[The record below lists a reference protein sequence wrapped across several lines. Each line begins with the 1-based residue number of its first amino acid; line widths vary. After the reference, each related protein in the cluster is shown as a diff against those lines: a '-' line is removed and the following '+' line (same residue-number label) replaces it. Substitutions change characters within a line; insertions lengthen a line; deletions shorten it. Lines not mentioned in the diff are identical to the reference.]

1 MTVETT
7 SKVTAAHLGRDAYVY
22 VRQSTLTQLREHTES
37 LIRQYELRERA
48 VALGW
53 DAHQVRVIGAD
64 LGRSGAEAS
73 AREGFKD
80 LVADVGLGRIGII
93 FGIEVSRLARTQ
105 RLVSATGLVRRDG
118 HVDRRC

>member
-1 MTVETT
+1 M
-7 SKVTAAHLGRDAYVY
+7 SDAAAMLVSPKIGPVHLGRDAYVY

-53 DAHQVRVIGAD
+53 DAHQVRVIDAD

-80 LVADVGLGRIGII
+80 LVADSASAGSGSSS
-93 FGIEVSRLARTQ
+93 VSRCLGWLATT
-105 RLVSATGLVRRDG
+105 ATGISCWTCAR
-118 HVDRRC
+118 

>member
-1 MTVETT
+1 MSEAPTVLV
-7 SKVTAAHLGRDAYVY
+7 SAKIGPVHLGRDAYVY

-53 DAHQVRVIGAD
+53 DQYQVRVIDAD
-64 LGRSGAEAS
+64 LGRSGADAT

-80 LVADVGLGRIGII
+80 LSPMSVWVGSGLSSASRSAGWPATMPIGI
-93 FGIEVSRLARTQ
+93 RCWTC
-105 RLVSATGLVRRDG
+105 VR
-118 HVDRRC
+118 